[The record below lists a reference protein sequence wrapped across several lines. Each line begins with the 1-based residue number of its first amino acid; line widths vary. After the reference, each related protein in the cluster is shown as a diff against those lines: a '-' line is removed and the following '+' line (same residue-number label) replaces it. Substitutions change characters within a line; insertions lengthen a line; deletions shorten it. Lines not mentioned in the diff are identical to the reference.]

1 MEHRLAALVT
11 AIDDDNETAR
21 AIKTAFGQPPVQAT
35 EVLPF
40 SSSRKWVG
48 LRLMVTLT
56 LWAHRNLFFTT
67 VPGELQSRIKTLAQ
81 QGYRVLV
88 LAEVA
93 ALTTPKPT
101 RPMTLGLILI
111 TDELRPHAKTTFGF
125 C

>member
-1 MEHRLAALVT
+1 
-11 AIDDDNETAR
+11 
-21 AIKTAFGQPPVQAT
+21 
-35 EVLPF
+35 
-40 SSSRKWVG
+40 
-48 LRLMVTLT
+48 
-56 LWAHRNLFFTT
+56 
-67 VPGELQSRIKTLAQ
+67 GELQFRIKTLAQ

-125 C
+125 FANQDVALKVISGDNPVTVASIAQRAEIK